1 MVANVFDVSN
11 KVAIITG
18 GSRGL
23 GRAMSLAFADAGAKV
38 VIASRKQAACDQLVA
53 EIRAAGGDALAV
65 ACHVGEWSGLESLVQ
80 AAKEHY
86 GRLDILI
93 NNAGMSPVAPSML
106 ETSEALF
113 DKIVDVNLKGPFRL
127 TALAATEMAITGG
140 GTIINISSIAS
151 LKPTPLTSV
160 YSAAKSGLN
169 ALTAAAAQE
178 YAAQGVRVNCIVCG
192 TFDTD
197 AAAGFVRNADTLPYV
212 EEPIALKRVGQPEE
226 IVGTA
231 LYLASNASSYTTGAC
246 IVVDG
251 GVRP

>member
-1 MVANVFDVSN
+1 VANLLDVSN
-11 KVAIITG
+11 KVAVITG

-23 GRAMSLAFADAGAKV
+23 GRAMSMAFANAGAKV
-38 VIASRKQAACDQLVA
+38 VIASRKQAACDELA
-53 EIRAAGGDALAV
+53 EEIRAAGGDALAV
-65 ACHVGEWSGLESLVQ
+65 ACHVGEWGGLEALVQ

-86 GRLDILI
+86 GRIDIFI

-113 DKIVDVNLKGPFRL
+113 DKIIDVNLKGPFRL
-127 TALAATEMAITGG
+127 TALAATEMAKTGG
-140 GTIINISSIAS
+140 GSIINISSIAS
-151 LKPTPLTSV
+151 LKPTPLKSV

-169 ALTAAAAQE
+169 VLTAAAAQE
-178 YAAQGVRVNCIVCG
+178 FAAHGVRVNCIVCG

-231 LYLASNASSYTTGAC
+231 LYLASNASSYTTGTC
-246 IVVDG
+246 ISVDG

>member
-23 GRAMSLAFADAGAKV
+23 GRAMSMAFADAGAKV

-106 ETSEALF
+106 ETSEAHL
-113 DKIVDVNLKGPFRL
+113 DKIVDVN
-127 TALAATEMAITGG
+127 
-140 GTIINISSIAS
+140 
-151 LKPTPLTSV
+151 
-160 YSAAKSGLN
+160 
-169 ALTAAAAQE
+169 
-178 YAAQGVRVNCIVCG
+178 
-192 TFDTD
+192 
-197 AAAGFVRNADTLPYV
+197 
-212 EEPIALKRVGQPEE
+212 PE
-226 IVGTA
+226 
-231 LYLASNASSYTTGAC
+231 
-246 IVVDG
+246 VVS
-251 GVRP
+251 